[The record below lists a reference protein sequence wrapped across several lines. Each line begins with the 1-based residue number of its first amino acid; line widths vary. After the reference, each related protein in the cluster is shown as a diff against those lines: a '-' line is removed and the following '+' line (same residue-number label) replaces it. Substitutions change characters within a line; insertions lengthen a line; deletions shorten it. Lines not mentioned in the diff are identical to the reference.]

1 MELLDS
7 DIIKYQKLY
16 KAQFGKDID
25 KHTAREQL
33 SKLVRQ
39 MEIVYQPISV
49 HDLEDLI
56 IKDAKKG
63 VLNVSALQMLDEH
76 NKKKA
81 LKQKGKK
88 KS

>member
-1 MELLDS
+1 MHLLDS
-7 DIIKYQKLY
+7 DIAKYQKLY
-16 KAQFGKDID
+16 KAQLGKDID
-25 KHTAREQL
+25 KQAARHEL
-33 SKLVRQ
+33 SLLVRQ
-39 MEIVYQPISV
+39 MEIVYQPITV

-56 IKDAKKG
+56 IKDAEKG